1 MYVDGSGSQYSKT
14 LRAKSLNILKTIL
27 LKAIKVYQKAVSPS
41 LPNTCRFY
49 PSCSEYSIQAIEE
62 YGAVKGSYLAV
73 KRVLK
78 CHPLNSG
85 GFDPLPK
92 EEGDED

>member
-1 MYVDGSGSQYSKT
+1 MKV
-14 LRAKSLNILKTIL
+14 LKSVL
-27 LKAIKVYQKAVSPS
+27 LKIIKVYQKAVSPG

-49 PSCSEYSIQAIEE
+49 PSCSEYSRQAIEE
-62 YGAVKGSYLAV
+62 YGAIKGTYLAI

-85 GFDPLPK
+85 GYDPLQK
-92 EEGDED
+92 ESGEEETDSKQGGSVTQ

>member
-1 MYVDGSGSQYSKT
+1 MK
-14 LRAKSLNILKTIL
+14 ILKVVL
-27 LKAIKVYQKAVSPS
+27 LKVIKIYQKAVSPS

-49 PSCSEYSIQAIEE
+49 PSCSEYSKQAIEE
-62 YGAVKGSYLAV
+62 YGAMKGSYLAI
-73 KRVLK
+73 KRVLR

-92 EEGDED
+92 EGAEEETDSGQGGSATQ